1 MHTND
6 PDTSYLSRLE
16 IWTWPMLIAIQA
28 QLALSSVHTPA
39 TRLGHSFVY
48 TNQFVFNVL
57 SQISLAHIVFH

>member
-1 MHTND
+1 
-6 PDTSYLSRLE
+6 
-16 IWTWPMLIAIQA
+16 MLIAIQA

-57 SQISLAHIVFH
+57 SQISLAHIVFY